1 MSLYSSQLP
10 SISYTKQN
18 KSQIEYYNTKVN
30 SNSTPD
36 LFSKNKKNYNKISSK
51 ICQIKDKYL
60 KIILYKKITP
70 ISKSETTKSIN
81 SKNFDGCMI
90 INSIKKNENI
100 VISPRTEG
108 KTCKMEY
115 RLKYINKN
123 LSDLNKKYNEKLI
136 NFPIILKQKGFTF
149 NKNGS

>member
-18 KSQIEYYNTKVN
+18 KSQLEYYNTQIN

-51 ICQIKDKYL
+51 IIQIKDKYL
-60 KIILYKKITP
+60 KIFLYNKITP
-70 ISKSETTKSIN
+70 TSKSEITKSIN
-81 SKNFDGCMI
+81 SNNFDGCMI

-100 VISPRTEG
+100 VISLRTEG
-108 KTCKMEY
+108 KTCKNEY
-115 RLKYINKN
+115 KLKYINKN
-123 LSDLNKKYNEKLI
+123 LSNLNKKYNEKLI